1 MSITLN
7 EVPQVG
13 SLAKDLMYAAMR
25 ATDEQGR
32 KTRAVRLLTDAEKI
46 AVRREHARND
56 YRWPEGEVSRQ
67 RGPASQLYWLNRR

>member
-25 ATDEQGR
+25 APRMNKGG
-32 KTRAVRLLTDAEKI
+32 KTQAVRLLTDA
-46 AVRREHARND
+46 
-56 YRWPEGEVSRQ
+56 
-67 RGPASQLYWLNRR
+67 

>member
-25 ATDEQGR
+25 APRMNKGG
-32 KTRAVRLLTDAEKI
+32 KTQAVRLLTDAEKI
-46 AVRREHARND
+46 AVRREHAQGND

-67 RGPASQLYWLNRR
+67 RGQLRNCIG

>member
-25 ATDEQGR
+25 APRMNKGGKIDGC
-32 KTRAVRLLTDAEKI
+32 AVRGKTKG
-46 AVRREHARND
+46 RN
-56 YRWPEGEVSRQ
+56 S
-67 RGPASQLYWLNRR
+67 